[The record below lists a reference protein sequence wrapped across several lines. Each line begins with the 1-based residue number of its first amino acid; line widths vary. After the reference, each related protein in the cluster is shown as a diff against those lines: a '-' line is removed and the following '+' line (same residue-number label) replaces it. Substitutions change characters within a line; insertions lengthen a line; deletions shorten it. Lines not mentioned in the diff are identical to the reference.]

1 MKQLEEW
8 FYSDA
13 SVNAVV
19 SIPAKGG
26 AYLFSGPKW
35 LGKEHAAEAV
45 AKRVLQVKDLSASP
59 DYIVLAPKDK
69 SVIGI
74 DELAGIMDFAQT
86 IPVNGSVKVAVID
99 DAESMT
105 EAAQNAMLK
114 LLEESTDYML
124 FLLVAHRKMIPTVES
139 RCMRIEFSPLKKEDM
154 ENILHDEQEKL
165 DPLALQLARGRK
177 GFYQFAIDDPK
188 YLSSIRSFLAALEIK
203 NGEGM
208 FEAFHLMKEKDKENF
223 FESYSVPQ
231 IMAFVSYLQDVFYK
245 AYLYQSLSFKEEVTD
260 CDIVKVAEH
269 YSVLYVQ
276 ALTSTLTQAQRSLG
290 TGKFNKNDWFDL
302 IRFIAE

>member
-1 MKQLEEW
+1 MKQLDEW
-8 FYSDA
+8 FYNDA
-13 SVNAVV
+13 SVNAVA
-19 SIPAKGG
+19 SIPEKGG

-35 LGKEHAAEAV
+35 LGKAHAAEAV
-45 AKRVLQVKDLSASP
+45 AKRVLQTEKLLECP
-59 DYIVLAPKDK
+59 DYLVLSGNDKD
-69 SVIGI
+69 VIGI
-74 DELAGIMDFAQT
+74 DELVDIMDFVQT
-86 IPVNGSVKVAVID
+86 IPVNGSVKVAMID
-99 DAESMT
+99 NAESMT
-105 EAAQNAMLK
+105 EATQNAMLK

-124 FLLVAHRKMIPTVES
+124 FLLVTNRRMIPTVES
-139 RCMRIEFSPLKKEDM
+139 RCMKIEFSPLKKEDM

-188 YLSSIRSFLAALEIK
+188 YLSSIRAFLAALEVK
-203 NGEGM
+203 NGAGM

-223 FESYSVPQ
+223 FESYSIPQ
-231 IMAFVSYLQDVFYK
+231 IMAFVAYLQDVFYK
-245 AYLYQSLSFKEEVTD
+245 AYLYQTLSFKEDVTD

>member
-1 MKQLEEW
+1 MKQIEEW
-8 FYSDA
+8 FYNDA
-13 SVNAVV
+13 SVNAVA
-19 SIPAKGG
+19 SIPEKGG

-35 LGKEHAAEAV
+35 LGKAHAAEAV
-45 AKRVLQVKDLSASP
+45 AKRVLQTEKLLECP
-59 DYIVLAPKDK
+59 DYLVLSGNDKD
-69 SVIGI
+69 VIGI
-74 DELAGIMDFAQT
+74 DELVDIMDFVQT
-86 IPVNGSVKVAVID
+86 IPVNGSVKVAMID
-99 DAESMT
+99 NAESMT

-124 FLLVAHRKMIPTVES
+124 FLLVTNRRMIPTVES
-139 RCMRIEFSPLKKEDM
+139 RCMKIEFSPLKKEDM

-188 YLSSIRSFLAALEIK
+188 YLSSIRAFLAALEVK
-203 NGEGM
+203 NGAGM

-223 FESYSVPQ
+223 FESYSIPQ
-231 IMAFVSYLQDVFYK
+231 IMAFVAYLQDVFYK
-245 AYLYQSLSFKEEVTD
+245 AYLYQTLSFKEDVTD

>member
-1 MKQLEEW
+1 MKQIEEW
-8 FYSDA
+8 FYNDA
-13 SVNAVV
+13 SVNAVA
-19 SIPAKGG
+19 SIPEKGG

-35 LGKEHAAEAV
+35 LGKAHAAEAV
-45 AKRVLQVKDLSASP
+45 AKRVLQTEKLLECP
-59 DYIVLAPKDK
+59 DYLVLSGNDKD
-69 SVIGI
+69 VIGI
-74 DELAGIMDFAQT
+74 DVLVDIMDFVQT
-86 IPVNGSVKVAVID
+86 IPVNGSVKVAMID
-99 DAESMT
+99 NAESMT

-124 FLLVAHRKMIPTVES
+124 FLLVTNRRMIPTVES
-139 RCMRIEFSPLKKEDM
+139 RCMKIEFSPLKKEDM

-188 YLSSIRSFLAALEIK
+188 YLSSIRAFLAALEVK
-203 NGEGM
+203 NGAGM

-223 FESYSVPQ
+223 FESYSIPQ
-231 IMAFVSYLQDVFYK
+231 IMAFVAYLQDVFYK
-245 AYLYQSLSFKEEVTD
+245 AYLYQTLSFKEDVTD

>member
-1 MKQLEEW
+1 MKQIEEW
-8 FYSDA
+8 FYNDA
-13 SVNAVV
+13 SVNAVA
-19 SIPAKGG
+19 SIQEKGG

-35 LGKEHAAEAV
+35 LGKAHAAEAV
-45 AKRVLQVKDLSASP
+45 AKRVLQTEKLLECP
-59 DYIVLAPKDK
+59 DYLVLSGNDKD
-69 SVIGI
+69 VIGI
-74 DELAGIMDFAQT
+74 DELVDIMDFVQT
-86 IPVNGSVKVAVID
+86 IPVNGSVKVAMID
-99 DAESMT
+99 NAESMT

-124 FLLVAHRKMIPTVES
+124 FLLVTNRRMIPTVES
-139 RCMRIEFSPLKKEDM
+139 RCMKIEFSPLKKEDM

-188 YLSSIRSFLAALEIK
+188 YLSSIRAFLAALEVK
-203 NGEGM
+203 NGAGM

-223 FESYSVPQ
+223 FESYSIPQ
-231 IMAFVSYLQDVFYK
+231 IMAFVAYLQDVFYK
-245 AYLYQSLSFKEEVTD
+245 AYLYQTLSFKEDVTD

>member
-8 FYSDA
+8 FYNDA

-35 LGKEHAAEAV
+35 LGKAHAAEAV
-45 AKRVLQVKDLSASP
+45 AKRVLQTEKLLECP
-59 DYIVLAPKDK
+59 DYLVLSGNDKD
-69 SVIGI
+69 VIGI
-74 DELAGIMDFAQT
+74 DELVDIMDFVQT
-86 IPVNGSVKVAVID
+86 IPVNGSVKVAMID
-99 DAESMT
+99 NAESMT

-124 FLLVAHRKMIPTVES
+124 FLLVTNRRMIPTVES
-139 RCMRIEFSPLKKEDM
+139 RCMKIEFSPLKKEDM

-188 YLSSIRSFLAALEIK
+188 YLSSIRAFLAALEVK
-203 NGEGM
+203 NGAGM

-223 FESYSVPQ
+223 FESYSIPQ
-231 IMAFVSYLQDVFYK
+231 IMAFVAYLQDVFYK
-245 AYLYQSLSFKEEVTD
+245 AYLYQTLSFKEDVTD